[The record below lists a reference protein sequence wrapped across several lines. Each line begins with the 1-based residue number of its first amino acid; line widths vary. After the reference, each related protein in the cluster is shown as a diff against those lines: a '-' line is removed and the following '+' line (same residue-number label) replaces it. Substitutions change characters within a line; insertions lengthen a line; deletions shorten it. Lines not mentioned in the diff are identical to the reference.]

1 MVNSVRLRKADRTR
15 FLFPVFLSA
24 ALFLTYALLKKHPGL
39 IPSIPLL
46 KIDLRDLV
54 GKDLNLLKFAA
65 FIPLVLLI
73 VRAFDTLAFSVVAG
87 RRRKTPVPQLL
98 RDIVSL
104 VLYVVLFGSVV
115 TTVFPTFDPK
125 TYFTSAAVIGAVLAL
140 ALQDT
145 LGNLFSGIA
154 LAMEDSFEVGDVMKS
169 ADHIG
174 TVEAITWRATRIRT
188 FDNHVVVLPNSVLA
202 RDRFEVFARTNLNAR
217 VLQVPIDYNVPPA
230 AAIEVLAQAASHVDG
245 VATDVPCLARV
256 ASFGDS
262 GITYEIKYFT
272 RNYADRDRIDAAIR
286 RAVWYALRRNEMSL
300 PFPIRS
306 YQPYVPPA
314 TGKHEID
321 RDVILER
328 LRSIELLSPLSD
340 AEHQAIAD
348 AARVHFYAKG
358 ETVIR
363 RGAAGDSMYVIA
375 RGSVSIRIPDVE
387 ATNGSQEIA
396 QLKEGAV
403 FGEMALLTGE
413 KRTANVVALTDVTT
427 IEIDKYALQPVLV
440 DHPELAATLSHR
452 MSQRRDELQTILAP
466 TPEEAETT
474 ILTRIKTYFGL

>member
-1 MVNSVRLRKADRTR
+1 MRSEGEAFTRKKDRARFFYPLFLSVILFTLYWFFSTHPRVVPRIGDLRKILGRDLGIL
-15 FLFPVFLSA
+15 LFA
-24 ALFLTYALLKKHPGL
+24 AY
-39 IPSIPLL
+39 IPL
-46 KIDLRDLV
+46 I
-54 GKDLNLLKFAA
+54 LL
-65 FIPLVLLI
+65 L
-73 VRAFDTLAFSVVAG
+73 VRAFDILAFDLVVG
-87 RRRKTPVPQLL
+87 RRRRIPVPQLL
-98 RDIVSL
+98 RDIVAI
-104 VLYVVLFGSVV
+104 VLYFLVFSSVIQNIFSVDLKTILTGGVVL
-115 TTVFPTFDPK
+115 
-125 TYFTSAAVIGAVLAL
+125 GAILAL

-154 LAMEDSFEVGDVMKS
+154 LTMEDSFVVGDVVKS

-174 TVEAITWRATRIRT
+174 TVEAVTWRATRIRT
-188 FDNHVVVLPNSVLA
+188 FNNDIVVLPNSVLA
-202 RDRFEVFARTNLNAR
+202 RDRFQVFPRTNLNAR
-217 VLQVPIDYNVPPA
+217 VLQIPIDYHVPPA

-245 VATDVPCLARV
+245 VANDVPCIARV

-306 YQPYVPPA
+306 FQRYVPPA

-328 LRSIELLSPLSD
+328 LRSIELLSPLSES
-340 AEHQAIAD
+340 EHLAIAD
-348 AARVHFYAKG
+348 AARVHFYSKG

-375 RGSVSIRIPDVE
+375 KGAVSIRIPDKE

-396 QLKEGAV
+396 QLKEGLV

-427 IEIDKYALQPVLV
+427 IEIDKHALQPVLV
-440 DHPELAATLSHR
+440 DHPELAATLSHK
-452 MSQRRDELQTILAP
+452 MSQRRDELQTILA
-466 TPEEAETT
+466 TSPEEAEKT
-474 ILTRIKTYFGL
+474 ILSRIRTYFEL